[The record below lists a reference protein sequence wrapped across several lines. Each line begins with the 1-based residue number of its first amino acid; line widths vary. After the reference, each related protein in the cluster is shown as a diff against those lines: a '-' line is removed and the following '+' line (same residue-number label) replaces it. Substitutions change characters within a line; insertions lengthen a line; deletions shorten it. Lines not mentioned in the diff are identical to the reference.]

1 MKSQEIT
8 TSDDILGKEAVD
20 PDGTI
25 LGVVT
30 KLHIGKQ
37 DKKVTGIT
45 IDMGFTK
52 PDLFI
57 GVDYIKQF
65 GVDAILLNKV
75 PPDKFKGLSVVTF
88 DGKKIGSIKEVI
100 IGRTQIKEF
109 IVSSNNIFG
118 KAITIK
124 FQDIKEI
131 GEQVI
136 LKQGFSPENSQAD

>member
-45 IDMGFTK
+45 IDMGFMK

-57 GVDYIKQF
+57 GVDYIRQF
-65 GVDAILLNKV
+65 GVDAILLKKV
-75 PPDKFKGLSVVTF
+75 PPDKFKGLQVVTF
-88 DGKKIGSIKEVI
+88 DGKNVGRIKEVI
-100 IGRTQIKEF
+100 IAKTNIKEF
-109 IVSSNNIFG
+109 VVSSPNIFG
-118 KAITIK
+118 KAIRVQ
-124 FQDIKEI
+124 FRDIKEI

-136 LKQGFSPENSQAD
+136 LKQGFSP

>member
-30 KLHIGKQ
+30 KLHIGKE
-37 DKKVTGIT
+37 DKKVIGIT
-45 IDMGFTK
+45 IDMGFMK

-57 GVDYIKQF
+57 GVENIQQF
-65 GVDAILLNKV
+65 GVDAILLKKV
-75 PPDKFKGLSVVTF
+75 PPDKFKGLSVITF
-88 DGKKIGSIKEVI
+88 DGKKIGSIKDVI

-109 IVSSNNIFG
+109 VVSSNKIFG
-118 KAITIK
+118 KAVIIK
-124 FQDIKEI
+124 IKNIKEI

-136 LKQGFSPENSQAD
+136 LKQGFSLENF